1 MLRMQGELN
10 KGRVTTEFAYDGTSR
25 GLHKE
30 RYCRMD
36 IISELK
42 CI

>member
-1 MLRMQGELN
+1 
-10 KGRVTTEFAYDGTSR
+10 
-25 GLHKE
+25 LHKE
-30 RYCRMD
+30 RYCRID